1 MTKKKKIA
9 IIVAVV
15 VAVLLIGV
23 FGITYYSLSQFHY
36 YGSGN
41 LPASYEEVKLV
52 LGGDGLYVDQAYFE
66 SIGFELE
73 DDVTVHFSG
82 RTKTIPEGISG
93 YDKKAESYNME
104 YTGRLDLDGAAI
116 VRMNVEFDK
125 STKKYQ
131 LFGDWRYGDCSYD
144 VLMIGNAI
152 SVRILKDERFI
163 GVQAYL
169 EQGAKI
175 NAEDMTTFAKT
186 IMDNI
191 VEG

>member
-1 MTKKKKIA
+1 
-9 IIVAVV
+9 
-15 VAVLLIGV
+15 
-23 FGITYYSLSQFHY
+23 
-36 YGSGN
+36 
-41 LPASYEEVKLV
+41 
-52 LGGDGLYVDQAYFE
+52 
-66 SIGFELE
+66 
-73 DDVTVHFSG
+73 
-82 RTKTIPEGISG
+82 
-93 YDKKAESYNME
+93 
-104 YTGRLDLDGAAI
+104 
-116 VRMNVEFDK
+116 MNVKFDK

-144 VLMIGNAI
+144 VLMMENAI

-175 NAEDMTTFAKT
+175 NSEDMTTFAKT